1 MAKKVAGRE
10 KTWLLLETIGRGDAG
25 EVLRVR
31 AEFSAEEGVMKR
43 PVQNVSGGTIVRQA
57 TQIETEGKVL
67 ALLDGLNLVRHS
79 RKIHTPLL
87 MDKSPEGTSSSANM
101 FIISEE
107 VTGASISALLRRK
120 LQEEAPLSQVF
131 VLKVLAATFQLLQK
145 VHEKGV
151 IWNDVKM
158 DHIFWDAQTNTL
170 SFIDW
175 GNSLYLD
182 PNKPDDK
189 TNPMLDYQQLIDEGR
204 ALMEQTAPEL
214 LADINWP
221 MDASELDEQ
230 NMRHLQMRMDYLE
243 NYYSMRIFEYNLL
256 LERYLKSLNSLDG
269 LDQTLALMRTLQK
282 LGVEFNPA
290 DVLSAC
296 QRYLLDLL
304 EKGESKTAL
313 EVYHLLE
320 MELSQDLTPNWEIA
334 GYLLGQHHKSKPN
347 DFADLLR
354 AVFESDWTNVA
365 WIYREH
371 FLGKQDAPDSDR
383 TINSLRTMKLDLKP
397 HPLISTDLAALE
409 QQSGHW
415 LETAIQKNLDPDSIN
430 TLRLLSNR
438 MEQVRSSWGTLQPG
452 EKLGDQ
458 FLSLR
463 QVMDHLSALRLRP
476 ASDLQTSLLAAMSI
490 IRGIYRAWADCDL
503 NSARKQIRELFLLEP
518 SLSYLPD
525 LEAKMSK
532 MTDWLNALDEGPAD
546 NQAVNRFSEEL
557 LRSLPPLHERLGETA
572 WLSSMLQALRGMQTA
587 RSLETLREEARVNRW
602 ALPWL
607 NLQSLRLEIPE
618 SHRQPLELDAAQKA
632 CLEEF
637 HHALRASSQPADALK
652 KIRQRLPAFHQVYAD
667 LATAFATLFSQLRN
681 EAPLPELNHFPRE
694 DQPQVAQVNEAIRIV
709 REWKEHTRSVS
720 PAAFAFPAELL
731 RQWDILAETERQDA
745 VWRKQI
751 LPRLTE
757 IKQKRWAEF
766 LAETSA
772 GSSNEVLAASQM
784 ALAKL
789 QLSWKRVPEQGL
801 YRELIEEMIYQIDS
815 AQSSFFKFW
824 RSLQQSGSV
833 VTRWLSGN
841 YQAIFSEINQQ
852 LLQIARELRS
862 VELAHSVVNQP
873 EMARTRMAQNNAGDL
888 MYTLVKLDDHIM
900 PQSRKPSIF
909 RQWQQQFLELIQQG
923 DRQHIIE
930 SIQTIESIHPLL
942 PWFDELVQRDADYFD
957 LPKNH
962 QW

>member
-1 MAKKVAGRE
+1 MAKKVTGRE
-10 KTWLLLETIGRGDAG
+10 KTWHLLETIGRGDAG

-31 AEFSAEEGVMKR
+31 AELSAEEGVMKR

-67 ALLDGLNLVRHS
+67 ALLNGLNLVRHG
-79 RKIHTPLL
+79 RKIRTPLL
-87 MDKSPEGTSSSANM
+87 IDRSPEGTSSSANM

-107 VTGASISALLRRK
+107 VTGTSISELLRRK
-120 LQEEAPLSQVF
+120 LQEEAPLSQAL
-131 VLKVLAATFQLLQK
+131 VLKVLAAAFQLLQK

-189 TNPMLDYQQLIDEGR
+189 TNPMLDYQQLIEEGR

-221 MDASELDEQ
+221 SGAGDLDELD
-230 NMRHLQMRMDYLE
+230 MRHLQMRMEYME
-243 NYYSMRIFEYNLL
+243 THFSMRIFEYNLL
-256 LERYLKSLNSLDG
+256 LRRFIQSLNSLDG
-269 LDQTLALMRTLQK
+269 LEQTLALMRTLQK

-334 GYLLGQHHKSKPN
+334 GYLLGQHHKTKPN
-347 DFADLLR
+347 TLADLLR
-354 AVFESDWTNVA
+354 AVFESDWTKAA

-371 FLGKQDAPDSDR
+371 FLGEQDAPDSDR

-397 HPLISTDLAALE
+397 YALISTDLAALE

-415 LETAIQKNLDPDSIN
+415 LEAAIQKNLDPDSIN

-438 MEQVRSSWGTLQPG
+438 VEQVRSSWETLQPG

-463 QVMDHLSALRLRP
+463 QVMDHLSALRLHP

-557 LRSLPPLHERLGETA
+557 LRSLPPIHERLGEPA

-618 SHRQPLELDAAQKA
+618 SHRQSLELDAAQKA

-667 LATAFATLFSQLRN
+667 LATAFAMLFSQLRN

-694 DQPQVAQVNEAIRIV
+694 DQPQVAEVNEVLRIV
-709 REWKEHTRSVS
+709 LEWKEHTRSVS
-720 PAAFAFPAELL
+720 PVAFAFPAELL

-745 VWRKQI
+745 IWRKQI

-766 LAETSA
+766 PAETSA
-772 GSSNEVLAASQM
+772 GSSNELLAVSQA

-789 QLSWKRVPEQGL
+789 QLIWKRIPEQGL

-852 LLQIARELRS
+852 LLQIARGLRS
-862 VELAHSVVNQP
+862 VELAHSIVNQP

-900 PQSRKPSIF
+900 PQSRKPSVF
-909 RQWQQQFLELIQQG
+909 RRWQQQFLELIQQG

-930 SIQTIESIHPLL
+930 SIQTVESIHPLL